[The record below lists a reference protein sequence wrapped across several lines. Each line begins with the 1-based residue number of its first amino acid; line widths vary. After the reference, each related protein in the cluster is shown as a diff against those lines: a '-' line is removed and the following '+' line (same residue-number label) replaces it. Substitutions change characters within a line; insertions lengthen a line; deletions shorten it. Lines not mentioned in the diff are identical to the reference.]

1 LDKKNNFFFLFF
13 FAFGHA
19 VSVGSE
25 LVELAKEV
33 ASGSKFVTFKT
44 DEKTWG
50 VTGVNDERLTLHSF
64 GEYKNHTRL
73 EAEAKLTAYL
83 CDFSKP
89 RYAGGGDSYDRHC
102 RCSTGYR

>member
-1 LDKKNNFFFLFF
+1 M
-13 FAFGHA
+13 
-19 VSVGSE
+19 GSE

-73 EAEAKLTAYL
+73 EAEAKLSAYFGCVISANRATPVAATL
-83 CDFSKP
+83 MRLPLPLQHRVQVKP
-89 RYAGGGDSYDRHC
+89 VYWMT
-102 RCSTGYR
+102 RCAV